1 MLYVKFSMTWH
12 VCVCVCVCVVVGLE
26 KNCTCCFSE
35 NRFISP
41 LFWFASRVLG
51 SQCHC
56 CYSEY
61 FLLIGVD
68 ISQGLGFHK
77 LMLLDSTPMPTPKRN
92 KAFHLQR
99 LMKEKTVKHYRFWS
113 LLKGLISFWG
123 VGIGPN
129 NVLGHIAATRSR
141 WIFYHYWIRPPNGK
155 ELDISTGLW
164 TNSFWTYT
172 VAQYKDMF
180 FLGDLLS

>member
-1 MLYVKFSMTWH
+1 MRTDLYPHFL
-12 VCVCVCVCVVVGLE
+12 GLLLGFWGV
-26 KNCTCCFSE
+26 NVIAAILNMFCWLVL
-35 NRFISP
+35 ISP
-41 LFWFASRVLG
+41 KVSVFTSWCCSTLP
-51 SQCHC
+51 QC
-56 CYSEY
+56 
-61 FLLIGVD
+61 
-68 ISQGLGFHK
+68 
-77 LMLLDSTPMPTPKRN
+77 PPPKEIRPFIY
-92 KAFHLQR
+92 KDLWR
-99 LMKEKTVKHYRFWS
+99 KKRVKHYRFWS

-172 VAQYKDMF
+172 VAQYKRHV
-180 FLGDLLS
+180 FLLWFAVVALPIHHVSSSHEHDIFNYLHL

>member
-1 MLYVKFSMTWH
+1 MTR
-12 VCVCVCVCVVVGLE
+12 VCVCVVVGLE

-99 LMKEKTVKHYRFWS
+99 LMKEKNSETLSF
-113 LLKGLISFWG
+113 LKSSK
-123 VGIGPN
+123 GP
-129 NVLGHIAATRSR
+129 
-141 WIFYHYWIRPPNGK
+141 Y
-155 ELDISTGLW
+155 
-164 TNSFWTYT
+164 
-172 VAQYKDMF
+172 F
-180 FLGDLLS
+180 FLGCGNRSQ